1 VDVSKYFRII
11 SAENNVV
18 HVEHRGSWT
27 DEVIEQMG
35 DEFFRLWKNAIDS
48 MGGERFIVLADVSG
62 FQAVG
67 PKLKEYL
74 TRCMS
79 YAQTHNLWKSVEVI
93 SRAQAQVGVKDA
105 ALETGE
111 NDFRIVV
118 TSLAQAQKVIEKLKE
133 EL

>member
-1 VDVSKYFRII
+1 MDVSKYFRIV

-18 HVEHRGSWT
+18 HVEHRGSWS

-35 DEFFRLWKNAIDS
+35 DEFFRLWKEAVDS
-48 MGGERFIVLADVSG
+48 MEGERFIVLADVAG

-67 PKLKEYL
+67 PKLQEYL
-74 TRCMS
+74 TRAMS
-79 YAQTHNLWKSVEVI
+79 YAKAHNLYKAVEVI
-93 SRAQAQVGVKDA
+93 SRAQAQIGVKDA
-105 ALETGE
+105 AMETGKD
-111 NDFRIVV
+111 DFRTVV

>member
-1 VDVSKYFRII
+1 MEISRYFRIV

-48 MGGERFIVLADVSG
+48 MGGERFIVLADVSD
-62 FQAVG
+62 FQAVS
-67 PKLKEYL
+67 PKLQEYL
-74 TRCMS
+74 TRAMS
-79 YAQTHNLWKSVEVI
+79 YAKTHNLYKAVEVI
-93 SRAQAQVGVKDA
+93 SKAQTQVGIKDA
-105 ALETGE
+105 AMETGKD
-111 NDFRIVV
+111 DFRIVA